1 VLRAAALERKSWDG
15 EKRMRRIMAY
25 LRRLLSTGAIVGL
38 LLGSAVSAHAA
49 PGIADFQGYEVWKIS
64 SWYGL
69 GGTTFWPALLTTGIP
84 GSGSAMLGTGSP
96 PNFTIPAGALQ
107 LTAGNSF
114 PAIPPYVSTV
124 TAFTG
129 GNAKGT
135 FVAGAGPGTVAFCP
149 GNPVGC
155 VTTGVAPA
163 TAPGRINVT
172 KGVNQFGGTMQLLA
186 NSSTKRG
193 VLGAPG
199 YYYALAW
206 NDQGLA
212 ALGGPTGGRTTGVG
226 ATQLRTTANGNV
238 ITTLATWPIHN
249 TGVPWTTGK
258 AQIFVGAGYK
268 TSTKTT
274 TGSDARTP
282 GGNGNITLVSAA
294 LIHWYHSPASHWG
307 MVGVSNF
314 TMTRKVAVP
323 AISTPGLAS
332 LVMLVGLGGI
342 YTMRRRYVAAS

>member
-1 VLRAAALERKSWDG
+1 
-15 EKRMRRIMAY
+15 
-25 LRRLLSTGAIVGL
+25 

-49 PGIADFQGYEVWKIS
+49 PGIADFQGYQVWKIS

-69 GGTTFWPALLTTGIP
+69 GGTTFWPALRTTGIP
-84 GSGSAMLGTGSP
+84 GSGSAQLGPGSP

-129 GNAKGT
+129 GNGKGT

-155 VTTGVAPA
+155 VNTGVAPA
-163 TAPGRINVT
+163 TAPGRINLT
-172 KGVNQFGGTMQLLA
+172 KGVNQFGGTMRLLA
-186 NSSTKRG
+186 SSSVKRG

-206 NDQGLA
+206 DGQPLS
-212 ALGGPTGGRTTGVG
+212 ALGGPVGGRTTGVG
-226 ATQLRTTANGNV
+226 ATQLRTTADGNV
-238 ITTLATWPIHN
+238 VTTLATWPIHN

-294 LIHWYHSPASHWG
+294 LVHWYHSPASHWG
-307 MVGVSNF
+307 MVGASHF
-314 TMTRKVAVP
+314 SMTRNAPVP
-323 AISTPGLAS
+323 AISTPGMAS
-332 LVMLVGLGGI
+332 LVMLVGLSGI
-342 YTMRRRYVAAS
+342 YAMRRRYVSAS

>member
-1 VLRAAALERKSWDG
+1 
-15 EKRMRRIMAY
+15 MTH
-25 LRRLLSTGAIVGL
+25 LRRLITTSVIVGL
-38 LLGSAVSAHAA
+38 FLGSAVSAHAVT
-49 PGIADFQGYEVWKIS
+49 GIADFQGYQVWKIS

-69 GGTTFWPALLTTGIP
+69 GGTTFWPALRTSGIP
-84 GSGSAMLGTGSP
+84 GSGSAQLGGP
-96 PNFTIPAGALQ
+96 VLQDFTIPAGALQ
-107 LTAGNSF
+107 LTAGNTF

-129 GNAKGT
+129 GNAKGS
-135 FVAGAGPGTVAFCP
+135 FAAGGGPGTVAFCP

-155 VTTGVAPA
+155 VATGVSPA
-163 TAPGRINVT
+163 TAPGRINLT
-172 KGVNQFGGTMQLLA
+172 KGSNKFGGTMRMLA
-186 NSSTKRG
+186 KSSVKRG

-206 NDQGLA
+206 VDQALY
-212 ALGGPTGGRTTGVG
+212 ALGGPVGNRTTGVG

-238 ITTLATWPIHN
+238 VTTLATWPIHN

-274 TGSDARTP
+274 TGSDARNA

-294 LIHWYHSPASHWG
+294 LVHWYHSPASHWG
-307 MVGVSNF
+307 MVGATQL
-314 TMTRKVAVP
+314 TMTRRVPAVP
-323 AISTPGLAS
+323 AMSTPGLAS
-332 LVMLVGLGGI
+332 LAMLVGLSGI
-342 YTMRRRYVAAS
+342 YAMRRRYVSAS